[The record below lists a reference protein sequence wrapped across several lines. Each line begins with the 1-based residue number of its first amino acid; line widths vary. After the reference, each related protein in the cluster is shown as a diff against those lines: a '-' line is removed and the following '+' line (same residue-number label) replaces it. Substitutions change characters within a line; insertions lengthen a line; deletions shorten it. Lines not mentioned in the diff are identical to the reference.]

1 MGAVNVLLVGSGAR
15 EHAIAWKILQSPKLG
30 KLFIAPGN
38 GGTTEYNIPTSSDQI
53 QALVEFAREKQC
65 FTVIGPEAPLELGMV
80 DELSKCGLASFG
92 PTKEQARLET
102 SKVYA
107 KEFMKSKGIPTAK
120 FTVVKDRDM
129 ALDQA
134 RSRNGNLV
142 FKVDGLA
149 GGKGV
154 FVCSNVDEANHAIDR
169 IFEKKAFG
177 KAGDY
182 AVIEE
187 KLSGQEVS
195 FIALSDGKN
204 AIPFASAQDHKR
216 LLDGDKGPNT
226 GGMGAF
232 SPAKNFGQET
242 IAEVMDKIVLPT
254 IKATGFK
261 GFLFCGLML
270 TLDGPKVLEFNA
282 RFGDPEAECILP
294 RLQSDLLECL
304 LECDKGNLSP
314 EQLKWSLYFSTCV
327 VMCARGYPSNV
338 EKGKEISGIEKAKSQ
353 SDTFVFHGAT
363 KENNGRLFTNGGRVL
378 CVSSIGPTLQLAS
391 KKAYSAVN
399 MIKWEGE
406 NHRSDIGV

>member
-1 MGAVNVLLVGSGAR
+1 MSPVNVLLVGSGAR
-15 EHAIAWKILQSPKLG
+15 EHAIASKLLQSQKLG

-38 GGTTEYNIPTSSDQI
+38 GGTTEYNIPTPSDQI
-53 QALVEFAREKQC
+53 QSLVEFAREKQC
-65 FTVIGPEAPLELGMV
+65 FTVIGPEAPLELGIV
-80 DELSKCGLASFG
+80 DALSKYGLSSFG

-107 KEFMKSKGIPTAK
+107 KEFMKSKSIPTAK
-120 FTVVKDRDM
+120 FTVVKNRES

-134 RSRNGNLV
+134 RSRNGDLV

-149 GGKGV
+149 AGKGV
-154 FVCSNVDEANHAIDR
+154 FVCSNIEEANHAIDQ
-169 IFEKKAFG
+169 IFEKKVFG

-182 AVIEE
+182 VVVEE

-232 SPAKNFGQET
+232 SPAKNFGQEMV
-242 IAEVMDKIVLPT
+242 AEVMDKVVCPT
-254 IKATGFK
+254 IKATEFK
-261 GFLFCGLML
+261 GFLFLGLIL

-314 EQLKWSLYFSTCV
+314 KLLKWSPFFATCI
-327 VMCARGYPSNV
+327 VMCAKGYPSNV
-338 EKGKEISGIEKAKSQ
+338 EKGKEISGIERAKSQ

-363 KENNGRLFTNGGRVL
+363 KENNGKFFTNGGRVL
-378 CVSSIGPTLQLAS
+378 CVSSIGPTLELAS